1 MNKGNIIWL
10 VLLVGIVAGFFLG
23 KWKGRNE
30 TQDLFIDNPTL
41 VKEIA
46 ELAVLEVDGNAKLS
60 ESNTNVSKSFWNDLT
75 DFLGERTLNVEVPY
89 VAKYGTKLSKSD
101 VKIVKKKNK
110 QVVVEI
116 EKPVLLS
123 LEIRLDRLQQFSK
136 NGVFVF
142 QKDDKLKLPVQK
154 LYSETKKKLEK
165 NTANIALAKKNIE
178 DHLNQYYLT
187 LGIEATYQWKM

>member
-60 ESNTNVSKSFWNDLT
+60 ESNTNVSKSFWNDLS